1 MENQVQ
7 ILEDLL
13 ARVQRNRLKMDTASQ
28 GHRRWDDV
36 VGKSAAAAVEVQ
48 ERDMG
53 VSVSGGS
60 DVIDLVNPTSVPPSA
75 VAYKSDEIPTRQS
88 AAIAPDVDNRM
99 TNEDDFSSVAPVS
112 VAPASGVNSQGPEQD
127 DFSSVAPVSVAPAT
141 SADTADDDIAA
152 ELPHSMVPVDV
163 TAGSRNDLSSVS
175 HDSAEKIRSSV
186 PLRAAEVEADTL
198 DVVPPSMLPVSE
210 PQMASGETSS
220 AVDEDELELENT
232 DTASM
237 HPGIPHGTPSM
248 EALHAVSTADTPDTV
263 SPESAETRSFEST
276 ATASGDIVHVSQKLP
291 EPKSWAISAVLHRAW
306 SLGKPE

>member
-1 MENQVQ
+1 MENQVR

-13 ARVQRNRLKMDTASQ
+13 ARVQRNRLKMDTVSQ

-36 VGKSAAAAVEVQ
+36 VGKSTAAAIDKDQ
-48 ERDMG
+48 DMG
-53 VSVSGGS
+53 ASVSGGS

-75 VAYKSDEIPTRQS
+75 AAYESEERPTRQS
-88 AAIAPDVDNRM
+88 AAISPDVDDRM

-112 VAPASGVNSQGPEQD
+112 VAPASGVNSQAPEED

-141 SADTADDDIAA
+141 PADTADDEIAA

-163 TAGSRNDLSSVS
+163 TAGSQNDFSSVS
-175 HDSAEKIRSSV
+175 HDSVEKNRPSV
-186 PLRAAEVEADTL
+186 SLGSTDVESDTL

-210 PQMASGETSS
+210 PQMATGEASS
-220 AVDEDELELENT
+220 AVDEDELELVNT

-237 HPGIPHGTPSM
+237 HPGIPQGTPSM
-248 EALHAVSTADTPDTV
+248 EALHAVSTSSTPDTV
-263 SPESAETRSFEST
+263 SLESAETRSFEST
-276 ATASGDIVHVSQKLP
+276 ATASGDIVHVSEKLP

>member
-13 ARVQRNRLKMDTASQ
+13 ARVQRNRLKMDTVSQ

-112 VAPASGVNSQGPEQD
+112 VAPASGVNSQESEED

-163 TAGSRNDLSSVS
+163 TAGSQN
-175 HDSAEKIRSSV
+175 DSAEKIRSSV
-186 PLRAAEVEADTL
+186 PLRAVEVEADTL
-198 DVVPPSMLPVSE
+198 DVVPPSMLPMSE
-210 PQMASGETSS
+210 PQMASGEASS

-248 EALHAVSTADTPDTV
+248 EALHAVSTANTPDTV
-263 SPESAETRSFEST
+263 SPESVETRSFEGT